1 MTQKQTK
8 KTSRNLLVFEA
19 PIELTEK
26 AKWMAAETM
35 VSTSAI
41 CRQAV
46 SQYINR
52 YEADERATGYASY

>member
-26 AKWMAAETM
+26 AKLVAAETM
-35 VSTSAI
+35 VSTSAL

-52 YEADERATGYASY
+52 YEAEEQAIGYARF

>member
-1 MTQKQTK
+1 MTYTQTK
-8 KTSRNLLVFEA
+8 KPTRNLLVFEA
-19 PIELTEK
+19 PVELTEK

-52 YEADERATGYASY
+52 YEEDEQATGYASF